1 MFGPLKQAWSDE
13 QQRFFGSKRQRVTKE
28 NFVSIYGRAH
38 QKTLTPELIRSA
50 FRVTGVWPFDPSRI
64 TKKTMASSLETSSQG
79 CLPLPQP
86 SPVRALSSAIRLYQ
100 RTTPTNLPCTPGPSS
115 QLPIDSDDP
124 FITAQPS
131 FNHQPATIQSGVRP
145 SWNIAVDNV
154 MDSLASTSASFL
166 ADNTPLTSSHRV
178 PEYTPSLISPTRKRT
193 HELLGESP
201 QNAKEQAYQHA
212 LQGSYE
218 DSYHREGRYK
228 TALLGMQS
236 SAILHVMYCDRLTEQ
251 LAAQEERQKK
261 KRKGQLNG
269 DGLPKLL
276 TGDEFYTRVVE
287 HEKAIEQD
295 KADRENRQKQR
306 EAQPQLMASWKK
318 ADEARKERN
327 NVQKEAYHE
336 ALRLWEAE
344 RDLAKFEN
352 RRSGWKKPTRGELE
366 KAEKKPKKS
375 GVSSN
380 DHCEKEGDNGAPDDS
395 ASDGGSEEE

>member
-13 QQRFFGSKRQRVTKE
+13 QQQFFGSKRQRITKE

-64 TKKTMASSLETSSQG
+64 AKKTMAPSLETSSRG

-100 RTTPTNLPCTPGPSS
+100 KAAPTDLPCTPGPSP
-115 QLPIDSDDP
+115 QLPIDSNDP
-124 FITAQPS
+124 FITPHTSA
-131 FNHQPATIQSGVRP
+131 NHQPATIQSGVRP
-145 SWNIAVDNV
+145 SWHITVNNV

-166 ADNTPLTSSHRV
+166 ANNTPLTSLHHV
-178 PEYTPSLISPTRKRT
+178 PKYTPSLISPTRKHT
-193 HELLGESP
+193 HELLCESP
-201 QNAKEQAYQHA
+201 QNMKEQAYQHA

-218 DSYHREGRYK
+218 DSYHKEEGYK
-228 TALLGMQS
+228 TTILGIQS
-236 SAILHVMYCDRLTEQ
+236 SAVLHVMYCDRLTEQ
-251 LAAQEERQKK
+251 LAAQEEKQKK

-295 KADRENRQKQR
+295 KVDRENRQKQR
-306 EAQPQLMASWKK
+306 EAQSQLMASWKE
-318 ADEARKERN
+318 ADEARRERN
-327 NVQKEAYHE
+327 NVQKEAYRE

-344 RDLAKFEN
+344 RDLAK
-352 RRSGWKKPTRGELE
+352 SE
-366 KAEKKPKKS
+366 KR
-375 GVSSN
+375 
-380 DHCEKEGDNGAPDDS
+380 
-395 ASDGGSEEE
+395 